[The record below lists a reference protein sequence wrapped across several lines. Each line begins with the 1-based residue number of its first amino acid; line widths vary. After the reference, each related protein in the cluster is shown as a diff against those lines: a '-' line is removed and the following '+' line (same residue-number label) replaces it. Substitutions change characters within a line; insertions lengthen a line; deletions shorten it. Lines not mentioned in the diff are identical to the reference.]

1 MNLLHRWL
9 CSSSRWKH
17 TVETQILPWALDGL
31 ELGSNVLEVGP
42 GYGATTDRLR
52 DRVEHLTC
60 VEIDPALAEKLHR
73 RTAGQN
79 VTVRCESATEMSLPD
94 AVFDGVVC
102 FTMLHHVPS
111 RALQDQ
117 LFVEVARVLRPGGIF
132 AGTDSR
138 YSRVFSLLHLF
149 DTMVVV
155 DPSILPDRLRAV
167 GFEDIHVDVHS
178 NRFRFRTRKPSDAIT
193 QF

>member
-17 TVETQILPWALDGL
+17 TVETQILPWTLDGL

-42 GYGATTDRLR
+42 GYGAATNRLQ
-52 DRVEHLTC
+52 DRVEHLSC
-60 VEIDPALAEKLHR
+60 VEIDPTLAEQLRR

-79 VTVRCESATEMSLPD
+79 VTVLCESATGMSLPD

-102 FTMLHHVPS
+102 FTMLHHIPS
-111 RALQDQ
+111 LALQDQ
-117 LFVEVARVLRPGGIF
+117 LLAEVARVLRPGGIF
-132 AGTDSR
+132 AGADIC
-138 YSRVFSLLHLF
+138 YSRVFGFLHLF

-155 DPSILPDRLRAV
+155 EPSILPDRLRTA
-167 GFEDIHVDVHS
+167 GFEDIHVDVRF
-178 NRFRFRTRKPSDAIT
+178 NRFRFRARKPPDAIT
-193 QF
+193 HS